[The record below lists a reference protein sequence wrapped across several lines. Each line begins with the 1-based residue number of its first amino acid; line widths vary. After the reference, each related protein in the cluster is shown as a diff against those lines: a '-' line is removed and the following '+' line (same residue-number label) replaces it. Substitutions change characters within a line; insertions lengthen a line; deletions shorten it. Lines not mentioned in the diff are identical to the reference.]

1 MRGTGSLPGR
11 FPGLTPP
18 LPTRTDPL
26 PVSGDIAF
34 IFQQLVLTIP
44 AILLAITFH
53 EVAHGWIADKLGDPT
68 ARLAGRLTLNPLSHL
83 DPIGALM
90 FILVKFGWAKP
101 VPVNPHNLRRP
112 LRDMVWV
119 AAAGP
124 AANFLLA
131 ALSLLVFR
139 WTAGVDLPFVTA
151 PVREI
156 CRLSYILNLNLAA
169 FNLIPIPPLDGSQIL
184 KGFLPRG
191 ALLSYERLEPYGF
204 IILVL
209 FLMSGVSG
217 VVLGPLVDFLSFG
230 LRLLVA
236 PLL

>member
-1 MRGTGSLPGR
+1 M
-11 FPGLTPP
+11 
-18 LPTRTDPL
+18 
-26 PVSGDIAF
+26 PVSGDFILIA
-34 IFQQLVLTIP
+34 QQLVLLTP
-44 AILLAITFH
+44 AILLAITVH
-53 EVAHGWIADKLGDPT
+53 EVAHGWTADKLGDPT
-68 ARLAGRLTLNPLSHL
+68 ARLAGRLTLNPLAHL

-90 FILVKFGWAKP
+90 FILARFGWAKP
-101 VPVNPHNLRRP
+101 VPVNSANLRHP

-124 AANFLLA
+124 TANFLLA
-131 ALSLLVFR
+131 ALSLVVFR
-139 WTAGVDLPFVTA
+139 WTGELDLPFITT

-191 ALLSYERLEPYGF
+191 ALLSYERFEPYGF
-204 IILVL
+204 IVLVL
-209 FLMSGVSG
+209 FLVSG
-217 VVLGPLVDFLSFG
+217 VAAAVLGPVVNL
-230 LRLLVA
+230 LRLGVRFLVA

>member
-1 MRGTGSLPGR
+1 
-11 FPGLTPP
+11 
-18 LPTRTDPL
+18 
-26 PVSGDIAF
+26 
-34 IFQQLVLTIP
+34 
-44 AILLAITFH
+44 
-53 EVAHGWIADKLGDPT
+53 
-68 ARLAGRLTLNPLSHL
+68 
-83 DPIGALM
+83 
-90 FILVKFGWAKP
+90 
-101 VPVNPHNLRRP
+101 
-112 LRDMVWV
+112 MVWV

-124 AANFLLA
+124 TANFLLA

-209 FLMSGVSG
+209 FLMSGISG

>member
-1 MRGTGSLPGR
+1 MP
-11 FPGLTPP
+11 F
-18 LPTRTDPL
+18 
-26 PVSGDIAF
+26 SGDIALML
-34 IFQQLVLTIP
+34 QQLVLTIP

-53 EVAHGWIADKLGDPT
+53 ELAHGWAADKLGDPT
-68 ARLAGRLTLNPLSHL
+68 ARLAGRLTLNPVAHL

-90 FILVKFGWAKP
+90 FIVAKFGWAKP
-101 VPVNPHNLRRP
+101 VPVNPSNLRHP

-124 AANFLLA
+124 TANFLLA

-139 WTAGVDLPFVTA
+139 WTAAMDLPFVTV

-156 CRLSYILNLNLAA
+156 CRWSYLLNLNLAA

-191 ALLSYERLEPYGF
+191 ALISYERFEPYGF
-204 IILVL
+204 LVLVL
-209 FLMSGVSG
+209 FLMSGASG
-217 VVLGPLVDFLSFG
+217 IVLGPLVDLLGFG

>member
-1 MRGTGSLPGR
+1 M
-11 FPGLTPP
+11 P
-18 LPTRTDPL
+18 L
-26 PVSGDIAF
+26 SGDTSLML
-34 IFQQLVLTIP
+34 QQLVLMVP
-44 AILLAITFH
+44 AILLAVTVH
-53 EVAHGWIADKLGDPT
+53 EVAHGWTADKLGDPT
-68 ARLAGRLTLNPLSHL
+68 ARLAGRLTLNPLVHL

-90 FILVKFGWAKP
+90 FIVARFGWAKP
-101 VPVNPHNLRRP
+101 VPVNSANLRHP

-131 ALSLLVFR
+131 ALSLVVFR
-139 WTAGVDLPFVTA
+139 WTTAMDLPFVTV

-156 CRLSYILNLNLAA
+156 CRWSYILNLNLAA

-204 IILVL
+204 IVLVL
-209 FLMSGVSG
+209 FLVSG
-217 VVLGPLVDFLSFG
+217 FAGAVLGPLVG
-230 LRLLVA
+230 LLNVGVRLLA
-236 PLL
+236 SPLL

>member
-1 MRGTGSLPGR
+1 M
-11 FPGLTPP
+11 P
-18 LPTRTDPL
+18 LA
-26 PVSGDIAF
+26 GDAALLL
-34 IFQQLVLTIP
+34 QQLVLTIP

-53 EVAHGWIADKLGDPT
+53 ELAHGWTADKLGDPT
-68 ARLAGRLTLNPLSHL
+68 ARLAGRLTLNPLAHL

-90 FILVKFGWAKP
+90 LIVAKFGWAKP
-101 VPVNPHNLRRP
+101 VPVNPYNLRRP

-124 AANFLLA
+124 TANFLLA
-131 ALSLLVFR
+131 ALSLVAFR
-139 WTAGVDLPFVTA
+139 WSVGFELPFVSV
-151 PVREI
+151 PFREL
-156 CRLSYILNLNLAA
+156 CRWSYIINLNLAA

-204 IILVL
+204 IVLVL
-209 FLMSGVSG
+209 FLMSGASG
-217 VVLGPLVDFLSFG
+217 IVLGPLVDILGFG
-230 LRLLVA
+230 LRILVA

>member
-1 MRGTGSLPGR
+1 M
-11 FPGLTPP
+11 P
-18 LPTRTDPL
+18 LF
-26 PVSGDIAF
+26 GDAAF
-34 IFQQLVLTIP
+34 LLQQLVLTIP

-53 EVAHGWIADKLGDPT
+53 EVAHGWTADKLGDPT
-68 ARLAGRLTLNPLSHL
+68 ARLAGRLTLNPLAHL

-90 FILVKFGWAKP
+90 LIVAKFGWAKP

-124 AANFLLA
+124 TANFLLA
-131 ALSLLVFR
+131 ALSLVVFR
-139 WTAGVDLPFVTA
+139 WSAGFELPFVSV
-151 PVREI
+151 PFREL
-156 CRLSYILNLNLAA
+156 CRWSYIINLNLAA

-191 ALLSYERLEPYGF
+191 ALLSYERFEPYGF
-204 IILVL
+204 IVLVL
-209 FLMSGVSG
+209 FLMSGASG
-217 VVLGPLVDFLSFG
+217 IVLGPLVDILGFG
-230 LRLLVA
+230 LRILVA

>member
-1 MRGTGSLPGR
+1 M
-11 FPGLTPP
+11 P
-18 LPTRTDPL
+18 LF
-26 PVSGDIAF
+26 GDAAF
-34 IFQQLVLTIP
+34 LLQQLVLTIP

-53 EVAHGWIADKLGDPT
+53 EVAHGWTADKLGDPT
-68 ARLAGRLTLNPLSHL
+68 ARLAGRLTLNPLAHL

-90 FILVKFGWAKP
+90 LIVVKFGWAKP
-101 VPVNPHNLRRP
+101 VPVNPYNLRRP

-124 AANFLLA
+124 TANFLLA
-131 ALSLLVFR
+131 ALSLVAFR
-139 WTAGVDLPFVTA
+139 WSVGFELPFVTV
-151 PVREI
+151 PFREL
-156 CRLSYILNLNLAA
+156 CRWSYIINLNLAA

-204 IILVL
+204 IVLVL
-209 FLMSGVSG
+209 FLMSGASG
-217 VVLGPLVDFLSFG
+217 IVLGPLVDILGLG
-230 LRLLVA
+230 LRILVA

>member
-1 MRGTGSLPGR
+1 MP
-11 FPGLTPP
+11 F
-18 LPTRTDPL
+18 
-26 PVSGDIAF
+26 SGDVALML
-34 IFQQLVLTIP
+34 QQLVLTIP

-53 EVAHGWIADKLGDPT
+53 EVAHGWVADKLGDPT
-68 ARLAGRLTLNPLSHL
+68 ARLQGRLTLNPFAHL

-90 FILVKFGWAKP
+90 FIVAKFGWAKP
-101 VPVNPHNLRRP
+101 VPVNAYNLRHP

-124 AANFLLA
+124 MANFLVA
-131 ALSLLVFR
+131 ALSLLTFR
-139 WTAGVDLPFVTA
+139 WSAGLDLPVVTV
-151 PVREI
+151 PLREL
-156 CRLSYILNLNLAA
+156 CRWSYIINLNLAA

-191 ALLSYERLEPYGF
+191 ALLSYERFEPYGF
-204 IILVL
+204 ILLVL

-217 VVLGPLVDFLSFG
+217 AVLGPLVDILAFG

>member
-1 MRGTGSLPGR
+1 VP
-11 FPGLTPP
+11 F
-18 LPTRTDPL
+18 
-26 PVSGDIAF
+26 SGDLAATL
-34 IFQQLVLTIP
+34 QQLVLTIP

-53 EVAHGWIADKLGDPT
+53 EVAHGVVADKLGDPT
-68 ARLAGRLTLNPLSHL
+68 ARLAGRLTLNPLAHL

-90 FILVKFGWAKP
+90 FIVAKFGWAKP
-101 VPVNPHNLRRP
+101 VPVNPHNLRHP

-124 AANFLLA
+124 TANLLLA
-131 ALSLLVFR
+131 AASLLTFR
-139 WTAGVDLPFVTA
+139 WSAGLDFPMVTV
-151 PVREI
+151 PLREVA
-156 CRLSYILNLNLAA
+156 RWSYIINLNLAA

-184 KGFLPRG
+184 KGFLPRR
-191 ALLSYERLEPYGF
+191 ALVSYERFEPYGF
-204 IILVL
+204 IVLVL

-217 VVLGPLVDFLSFG
+217 AVLGPLVGILALG

>member
-1 MRGTGSLPGR
+1 M
-11 FPGLTPP
+11 
-18 LPTRTDPL
+18 

-90 FILVKFGWAKP
+90 FILARFGWAKP
-101 VPVNPHNLRRP
+101 VPVNPYNLRHP

-124 AANFLLA
+124 TANFLLA

-139 WTAGVDLPFVTA
+139 WSAGVDLPFVTA

-191 ALLSYERLEPYGF
+191 ALLSFERLEPYGF
-204 IILVL
+204 IVLVL
-209 FLMSGVSG
+209 FLMSGVG
-217 VVLGPLVDFLSFG
+217 AAVLGPLVNLLGFG
-230 LRLLVA
+230 VQVLVA